1 VHPVTGVPVHR
12 RREGRSPLRFQQRRG
27 GRHGVRPDRLGD
39 EETADER
46 RLKLKGKNKSLS
58 GRHVTFFIFVL
69 LLLRQHTS
77 LPPKEKLIDFNV
89 RMCTS
94 AADRKRIGLL

>member
-27 GRHGVRPDRLGD
+27 GRRGVRPDRLGD

-46 RLKLKGKNKSLS
+46 RLKLKREKKSIRRPPRDFLYFRS
-58 GRHVTFFIFVL
+58 SSSSSTHV
-69 LLLRQHTS
+69 
-77 LPPKEKLIDFNV
+77 
-89 RMCTS
+89 S
-94 AADRKRIGLL
+94 AAKGEID